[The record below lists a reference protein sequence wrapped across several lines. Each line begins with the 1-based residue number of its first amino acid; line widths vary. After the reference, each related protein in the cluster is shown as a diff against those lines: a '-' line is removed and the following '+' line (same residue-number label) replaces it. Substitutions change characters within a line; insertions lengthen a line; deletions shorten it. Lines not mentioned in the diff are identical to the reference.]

1 MCRGGSS
8 QGGNDDCG
16 PGGHDDHDDLGELDG
31 YDYYGPGGHDDHDG
45 HDGYSYNFRLHN
57 IEFKLFCAQTTS
69 Q

>member
-31 YDYYGPGGHDDHDG
+31 YDYYGPGGHDDHD
-45 HDGYSYNFRLHN
+45 DQIPDNYISVLR
-57 IEFKLFCAQTTS
+57 Q
-69 Q
+69 